1 MAAQLVADGF
11 LHLPGCLSSERNAEL
26 LRLTRWC
33 MANPGGTAAGREPLR
48 GGGPHEAMADLPPGS
63 DPPPT
68 PPSGGGC
75 IQWHVNNAWNRN
87 PELLQ
92 FLTVSPTVDIAEAV
106 LGDDC
111 RVIGTTNWVTGPGRP
126 DGGLHNDYLPFS
138 VPAQLLE
145 SGRVRMPVFIIT
157 AHCTSPPLPLNSEPL
172 SPAPPLASALLT
184 DYMEDMFE
192 ELGPT
197 KFIRGSHVAGR
208 RPAGANHYKGMPA
221 QSLMV
226 KAGDCV
232 MFRCGPS

>member
-1 MAAQLVADGF
+1 MAAARRLGRVAAALRARPAAAAAPDPPDLVPEPPLDGAERERFLAARQQPLDMPPPPPAVGDMAAQLVADGF

-48 GGGPHEAMADLPPGS
+48 GGGPHEAMAGLPPGS

-87 PELLQ
+87 PEHLQ
-92 FLTVSPTVDIAEAV
+92 YLTVSPTVDIAEAV
-106 LGDDC
+106 LGADC
-111 RVIGTTNWVTGPGRP
+111 RVLATTNWVTGPGRP

-157 AHCTSPPLPLNSEPL
+157 AHCAHPSP
-172 SPAPPLASALLT
+172 
-184 DYMEDMFE
+184 
-192 ELGPT
+192 
-197 KFIRGSHVAGR
+197 
-208 RPAGANHYKGMPA
+208 
-221 QSLMV
+221 
-226 KAGDCV
+226 
-232 MFRCGPS
+232 